1 MTQLSEQ
8 TITKNGVR
16 FHFIETNKFK
26 TIHFVVK
33 CKALLNRDTITKRAL
48 LPYVLEKGTKNYP
61 TEKLLMRK
69 LASLY
74 GASLS
79 IDSNKKG
86 NYHIINFR
94 MQIANEKFIEGE
106 NNLIDEAL
114 ALLQEVI
121 FQPYQENDG
130 FHETIVIRE
139 KKSLQNDI
147 TAIYDDKVAFA
158 NQRLIEEM
166 CQDELYSIAS
176 NGYIDDLTKID
187 PTNLYEYYGQVLQQ
201 DAFDVYVLGDF
212 QKDDIAKK
220 VIQIFTNKSNT
231 TSPSDVVKETVVKN
245 DVKVIQELQAIEQT
259 KLHIG
264 YRTNCTFQD
273 DDYFALLLMNG
284 LFGSFPNSKLFQE
297 VREKHSLAYYATSRI
312 ESHKGLLIV
321 LCGIEGA
328 KSKQT
333 IDIIEKQLIAM
344 QEGNF
349 TETELTETKELFMN
363 DLRETFD
370 SASGMIELFY
380 QQIVGNR
387 ALSIEQ
393 YMDEIQA
400 VSKTDVMQ
408 VAKNI
413 VLDTIFLLTNEE
425 VEVMDDGKN
434 SL

>member
-1 MTQLSEQ
+1 
-8 TITKNGVR
+8 
-16 FHFIETNKFK
+16 NKFK
-26 TIHFVVK
+26 TIQFVVK

-61 TEKLLMRK
+61 TEKQLMRK

-74 GASLS
+74 GASFS

-106 NNLIDEAL
+106 NNLFDEAL
-114 ALLQEVI
+114 NLLQEVI
-121 FQPYQENDG
+121 FQPLQENDG
-130 FHETIVIRE
+130 FHETILKRE

-147 TAIYDDKVAFA
+147 TAIYDDKVALA
-158 NQRLIEEM
+158 NQRLIENM
-166 CQDELYSIAS
+166 CEDELYSIAT
-176 NGYIDDLTKID
+176 NGYIDDLSEINAR
-187 PTNLYEYYGQVLQQ
+187 NLYEYYGRLLQE

-212 QKDDIAKK
+212 QGKEIAEKVMEVFANKPVTSSPPDI
-220 VIQIFTNKSNT
+220 VQ
-231 TSPSDVVKETVVKN
+231 ETVDKN
-245 DVKVIQELQAIEQT
+245 DVRVIQEVQAIEQT

-273 DDYFALLLMNG
+273 DNYFALLLMNG

-328 KSKQT
+328 NNKQT
-333 IDIIEKQLIAM
+333 IDIIQAQLTAM
-344 QEGNF
+344 QEGDF
-349 TETELTETKELFMN
+349 TEAELTETKELFMN

-370 SASGMIELFY
+370 SAGGMIELLY
-380 QQIVGNR
+380 QQIVGDR

-393 YMDEIQA
+393 YMDGIQA
-400 VSKTDVMQ
+400 VSKTDVMH
-408 VAKNI
+408 VAKHI
-413 VLDTIFLLTNEE
+413 ELDTIFLLTNEE
-425 VEVMDDGKN
+425 VEVMDNGKA

>member
-1 MTQLSEQ
+1 MTQLSEETMTQ
-8 TITKNGVR
+8 DGVR

-61 TEKLLMRK
+61 TEKQLMRK

-94 MQIANEKFIEGE
+94 MQIANEKFIKGE
-106 NNLIDEAL
+106 NNLFDEAL
-114 ALLQEVI
+114 ILLQEVI
-121 FQPYQENDG
+121 FQPLQENDG
-130 FHETIVIRE
+130 FHETIVKRE
-139 KKSLQNDI
+139 KKSLKNDI
-147 TAIYDDKVAFA
+147 TAIYDDKVALA
-158 NQRLIEEM
+158 NQRLIEAM
-166 CQDELYSIAS
+166 CKDELYSIAS

-187 PTNLYEYYGQVLQQ
+187 ATNLFAYYDQVLQQ
-201 DAFDVYVLGDF
+201 DTFDVYVLGDF
-212 QKDDIAKK
+212 QKEHIAEK
-220 VIQIFTNKSNT
+220 VMQLFANKPT
-231 TSPSDVVKETVVKN
+231 KPPLADVVKETVTIS
-245 DVKVIQELQAIEQT
+245 DVKVIQEIQAIEQT

-273 DDYFALLLMNG
+273 EDYFALLLMNG

-321 LCGIEGA
+321 LCGIDGA
-328 KSKQT
+328 NSKQT
-333 IDIIEKQLIAM
+333 IDIIQKQLTAM
-344 QEGNF
+344 QEGDF
-349 TETELTETKELFMN
+349 THAEISETKALFMN

-370 SASGMIELFY
+370 SAGGMIELFY
-380 QQIVGNR
+380 QQIVGGR
-387 ALSIEQ
+387 VLSIEQ
-393 YMDEIQA
+393 YMDGIQA
-400 VSKTDVMQ
+400 VSKADVIQ

-413 VLDTIFLLTNEE
+413 ELDTIFLLTNEE

-434 SL
+434 SV

>member
-8 TITKNGVR
+8 TMTQDGVR

-61 TEKLLMRK
+61 TEKQLMRK

-121 FQPYQENDG
+121 FQPFQENAG
-130 FHETIVIRE
+130 FHETIVKRE

-158 NQRLIEEM
+158 NQRLIEVM

-187 PTNLYEYYGQVLQQ
+187 STNLYEYYGQVLQQ

-212 QKDDIAKK
+212 QKDEIAEK
-220 VIQIFTNKSNT
+220 VMQIFSNKTIS
-231 TSPSDVVKETVVKN
+231 TSPADVVNERVAKS

-328 KSKQT
+328 NSKQT
-333 IDIIEKQLIAM
+333 IDIIQRQLIAM
-344 QEGNF
+344 QEGDF
-349 TETELTETKELFMN
+349 TEAELTETKELFMN

-387 ALSIEQ
+387 ALSIEE

-400 VSKTDVMQ
+400 VSKTDVIQ

-413 VLDTIFLLTNEE
+413 VLDTMFLLTNEE